1 MKKAY
6 EETHKKAM
14 RKAALFIRN
23 IESKRTEAD
32 NLLSGGLHGLE
43 EDYKAVATK
52 LSYVGLRFTKEH
64 DFNNRLQAKLA
75 KADIMLQEGL
85 AEDNEEKIINGYME
99 KERLYY
105 ENTKVSN
112 SIFGKRSTGEKYY
125 TPYAERLDYR
135 PDPFIRDLITTVATT
150 TAVISAVNAIRVHQI
165 EAQQIIAEQQRQAN
179 KVNKAN
185 EEILDHVGSEASR
198 IVEGRETIK
207 KGLEAQMHQDVL
219 ATSNSLERYTLDH
232 LNWTTGTPEY
242 RALDDANH
250 AFYNSFY
257 DNVTLQLNAITD
269 NCRIGAISHAEAL
282 QQMEAL
288 AQTSQSTLVDVAGL
302 CLNELKVYAPAHSQF
317 DLHGP
322 MEALQ
327 YIIDNPNAI
336 IDMNETAINATNI
349 AEGLMGLSPE
359 YATALSVLP
368 SDWLT
373 TMVNVA
379 GSAALV
385 TNVIK
390 GMATKGKGN
399 SKTKWK
405 ESEDIRKMMD
415 EFIESQKEKEQEEK
429 TKQK

>member
-1 MKKAY
+1 
-6 EETHKKAM
+6 
-14 RKAALFIRN
+14 
-23 IESKRTEAD
+23 
-32 NLLSGGLHGLE
+32 
-43 EDYKAVATK
+43 
-52 LSYVGLRFTKEH
+52 
-64 DFNNRLQAKLA
+64 
-75 KADIMLQEGL
+75 
-85 AEDNEEKIINGYME
+85 
-99 KERLYY
+99 
-105 ENTKVSN
+105 
-112 SIFGKRSTGEKYY
+112 
-125 TPYAERLDYR
+125 
-135 PDPFIRDLITTVATT
+135 
-150 TAVISAVNAIRVHQI
+150 
-165 EAQQIIAEQQRQAN
+165 
-179 KVNKAN
+179 
-185 EEILDHVGSEASR
+185 
-198 IVEGRETIK
+198 
-207 KGLEAQMHQDVL
+207 
-219 ATSNSLERYTLDH
+219 
-232 LNWTTGTPEY
+232 
-242 RALDDANH
+242 
-250 AFYNSFY
+250 
-257 DNVTLQLNAITD
+257 
-269 NCRIGAISHAEAL
+269 
-282 QQMEAL
+282 MEAL

-399 SKTKWK
+399 SKAKWK

-415 EFIESQKEKEQEEK
+415 EFIESQKEKEQEEEK
-429 TKQK
+429 ARQR